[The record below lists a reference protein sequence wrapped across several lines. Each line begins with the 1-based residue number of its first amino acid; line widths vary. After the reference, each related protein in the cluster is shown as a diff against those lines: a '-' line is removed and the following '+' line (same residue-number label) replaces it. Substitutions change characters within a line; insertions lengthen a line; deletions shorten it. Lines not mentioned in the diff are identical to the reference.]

1 MPLPSVADP
10 AVDAPDTPLE
20 GAPAS
25 STQRPVPEHHH
36 HHDHRH
42 HDDERRRAIADDAPV
57 FVPLR
62 VDPPPRLYATWWI
75 RYTLF
80 LAQMVGLA
88 VVLLTEYATGPTS
101 VATAPVVVVPYALV
115 GVLLVAWSGLAMFDA
130 ARLVPATRYHPPS
143 RPWVAMTLWLVAF
156 AAPVVAVVTVERARE
171 RFTEDADDIGVV
183 IVTVAVVMICFLLV
197 WLPFQYHTRQAHRI
211 GAPARVVAAWF
222 WLPLLAAV
230 GALAINAL
238 GLHDFLAGAGFT
250 DWDRTVQVAVI
261 FGLPALTFAL
271 STWRATT
278 VFDEVIE
285 IRWLRWRKEWEQTL
299 DAMAA
304 QPAPGPEH
312 IPPPPPRR

>member
-1 MPLPSVADP
+1 MGPTAPIPQDRRGVGADGP
-10 AVDAPDTPLE
+10 PD
-20 GAPAS
+20 
-25 STQRPVPEHHH
+25 
-36 HHDHRH
+36 
-42 HDDERRRAIADDAPV
+42 

-80 LAQMVGLA
+80 LAQMVGLG
-88 VVLLTEYATGPTS
+88 VVLLTEYATGPTGLAS
-101 VATAPVVVVPYALV
+101 APVVVVPYVLV
-115 GVLLVAWSGLAMFDA
+115 GVLLVTWSGLAMFDA

-156 AAPVVAVVTVERARE
+156 AAPVIAVAAIEWARD
-171 RFTEDADDIGVV
+171 RFTEDPDDIG
-183 IVTVAVVMICFLLV
+183 AVVATVGAVMVCFLLV

-211 GAPARVVAAWF
+211 GAPARVIAAWF
-222 WLPLLAAV
+222 WVPLLAGV
-230 GALAINAL
+230 GGLAINAL
-238 GLHDFLAGAGFT
+238 GLHDFLAGGGFT

-261 FGLPALTFAL
+261 FGLPALTFVL

-285 IRWLRWRKEWEQTL
+285 IRWLRWRTEWEQTL

-304 QPAPGPEH
+304 QPVPGPEH
-312 IPPPPPRR
+312 APPVPPRS

>member
-1 MPLPSVADP
+1 
-10 AVDAPDTPLE
+10 
-20 GAPAS
+20 
-25 STQRPVPEHHH
+25 
-36 HHDHRH
+36 
-42 HDDERRRAIADDAPV
+42 
-57 FVPLR
+57 LR

-75 RYTLF
+75 RYALF
-80 LAQMVGLA
+80 LAQLVGLA
-88 VVLLTEYATGPTS
+88 VVLLTEYATGPGG
-101 VATAPVVVVPYALV
+101 VATAPVVLVPAVLV

-143 RPWVAMTLWLVAF
+143 RPWVAVVLWLVAF
-156 AAPVVAVVTVERARE
+156 AAPVIAVATIEWARE
-171 RFTEDADDIGVV
+171 RFTDDSDDIGVV
-183 IVTVAVVMICFLLV
+183 GATVVVVMICFLLV

-211 GAPARVVAAWF
+211 GAPGRVVAAWF

-230 GALAINAL
+230 GALTINAL
-238 GLHDFLAGAGFT
+238 GLQDSLAGGGFT

-285 IRWLRWRKEWEQTL
+285 IRWCRWRTEWEQTL

-304 QPAPGPEH
+304 QPVPGPEH
-312 IPPPPPRR
+312 APPAPPHR